1 MSDDGRRTCATS
13 GQTQV
18 KQRDLVIGFSPFRN
32 AVAAVFVSS
41 SEISGGNGPPFE
53 SLYVGLS

>member
-32 AVAAVFVSS
+32 AVPAVFVSS
-41 SEISGGNGPPFE
+41 REISGGNGPPFQ